1 MCPLL
6 YSPSCCLALAATR
19 GGTKSMPDRT
29 VEGSWSQ
36 PSLAG
41 GCPKHDSWQ
50 QNPQYRLVPQGSEAQ
65 QCEVTLSCGANLRIG
80 FVVLRPA
87 GALLMEIW
95 MTSRLRLAPEQAELE
110 KKAAQKGG

>member
-1 MCPLL
+1 
-6 YSPSCCLALAATR
+6 
-19 GGTKSMPDRT
+19 MPDRT

-80 FVVLRPA
+80 FVVLRP
-87 GALLMEIW
+87 
-95 MTSRLRLAPEQAELE
+95 SLR
-110 KKAAQKGG
+110 